1 MNVDVLLIGGGLAN
15 SLIAWRL
22 AQVRPS
28 LRVMVV
34 ERDAR
39 LGGNHTWCCHAG
51 DLSSTARAWLEPL
64 IAHSWRSHAVRFP
77 RYSRILSGGYLA
89 LTSSRLHDWVTAL
102 VGPASLRLGCSVRSL
117 DAGGAELDSG
127 ERVEAR
133 VVIDGRGWPGARG
146 LDVRFQKFLGLELEL
161 AEPHR
166 LPRPV
171 LMDATVSQLD
181 GYRFVYV
188 LPFGPRRVLVEDTR
202 YSDGPRLAT
211 GRLREA
217 TLDYVAEQGW
227 RPVAVEREEVGVL
240 PVALGGDPERFLGP
254 DDGVA
259 RVGLRGALFHP
270 TTGYSLPDAVH
281 VASAIAAEPLD
292 DGPALAA
299 RVRRHSLATWRR
311 RGFFRFLNRMLFQA
325 AAPEQRYRV
334 MQRFYR
340 LDAGLIDRFYA
351 DELRYRDRVRL
362 LTGRPPVP
370 IAQALACIAERPR
383 RAGAAS

>member
-1 MNVDVLLIGGGLAN
+1 MSVDVLLVGGGLAN

-28 LRVMVV
+28 LRVRLV
-34 ERDAR
+34 ERDRR
-39 LGGNHTWCCHAG
+39 LGGNHTWCCHES
-51 DLSSTARAWLEPL
+51 DLSRAARAWLEPL
-64 IAHSWRSHAVRFP
+64 VAHAWRSHGVRFP
-77 RYSRILSGGYLA
+77 RYSRTLPGGYLA
-89 LTSSRLHDWVTAL
+89 LTSERLHDWVAAL
-102 VGPASLRLGCSVRSL
+102 VAPEALRLGRAVRTV
-117 DAGGAELDSG
+117 DAAGAVLEDG
-127 ERVEAR
+127 ERIDAR

-146 LDVRFQKFLGLELEL
+146 LDVRFQKFLGLEMEL
-161 AEPHR
+161 AAPHG
-166 LPRPV
+166 LTRPL

-202 YSDGPRLAT
+202 YSDGPALSAA
-211 GRLREA
+211 RLREA
-217 TLDYVAEQGW
+217 TLAYADARGW
-227 RPVAVEREEVGVL
+227 RPLVVTRDEDGVL
-240 PVALGGDPERFLGP
+240 PIALGGDLERFLGRP
-254 DDGVA
+254 DGVA

-270 TTGYSLPDAVH
+270 TTGYSLPDAVR
-281 VASAIAAEPLD
+281 VAAAIAADPLD
-292 DGPALAA
+292 DGAALAA
-299 RVRRHSLATWRR
+299 RLRRHSHATWRR

-351 DELRYRDRVRL
+351 DELRHRDRLRL

-383 RAGAAS
+383 GAGAVP